1 MSNLI
6 RQEDL
11 ARMIL
16 DVHAES
22 IEDLKESLKMYIGK
36 GDDKKPLISTGL
48 KLQHKKTGLI
58 YTVLKS
64 IIDDENG
71 ICIVCEKPQGGFLK
85 ITCDQL
91 KQYERL

>member
-1 MSNLI
+1 MSNLLS
-6 RQEDL
+6 QEDL
-11 ARMIL
+11 AKMIL
-16 DVHAES
+16 DAHSET
-22 IEDLKESLKMYIGK
+22 IDDLEESLKMYVGK
-36 GDDKKPLISTGL
+36 GESRKPLISTGL

-64 IIDDENG
+64 IVDDEDG

-85 ITCDQL
+85 IPCDQL